1 MGEHEQADD
10 ASDRFAEDACAAG
23 GGRRAEECNTE
34 SRGENPTTRP
44 GWGKDGGNI
53 VRDIVFFGL
62 GVMYISSV
70 WISTFFVGNI
80 LALVSYVFIRPLNQ
94 VWHESFLDEMARVG
108 WGQIVDYIEHV
119 GRLSPVF
126 TGDLEALSTPDHPLN
141 TGSTGN
147 KIVMSNHCTAG
158 DPVAVFLVG
167 HRLQRIGN
175 MRFMVKKALLF
186 VPVLGVAAYFLDFIF
201 LSRNWNKD
209 EQAIRRVFRSMLEG
223 TRKRLFWICMF
234 PEGTRITSQKLR
246 ESHEYATRK
255 NLPILKH
262 VLIPRVKGL
271 HACLIG
277 LRNEADAV
285 LDLTVAY
292 SVRKGETSD
301 LGAVGRGYLANH
313 GKIRP
318 GLADVMLHRSAVRTW
333 PIHIHV
339 RVIPVA
345 EIPTDQV
352 SWLVLLQIDIFF
364 LYTYIYI

>member
-1 MGEHEQADD
+1 
-10 ASDRFAEDACAAG
+10 
-23 GGRRAEECNTE
+23 
-34 SRGENPTTRP
+34 
-44 GWGKDGGNI
+44 
-53 VRDIVFFGL
+53 
-62 GVMYISSV
+62 
-70 WISTFFVGNI
+70 
-80 LALVSYVFIRPLNQ
+80 
-94 VWHESFLDEMARVG
+94 
-108 WGQIVDYIEHV
+108 
-119 GRLSPVF
+119 
-126 TGDLEALSTPDHPLN
+126 
-141 TGSTGN
+141 
-147 KIVMSNHCTAG
+147 
-158 DPVAVFLVG
+158 VAVFLVG

-345 EIPTDQV
+345 EIPTDQKGTAD
-352 SWLVLLQIDIFF
+352 WLFKVFQEKDQLLDHFNTHGCFPGPPNDLPRRSVAQALWGLFIYSSAALLGALICNSMLHATSTMVLPVAIRSVCILLSEYFF
-364 LYTYIYI
+364 SVTVGGACLIVVLSGFLLK